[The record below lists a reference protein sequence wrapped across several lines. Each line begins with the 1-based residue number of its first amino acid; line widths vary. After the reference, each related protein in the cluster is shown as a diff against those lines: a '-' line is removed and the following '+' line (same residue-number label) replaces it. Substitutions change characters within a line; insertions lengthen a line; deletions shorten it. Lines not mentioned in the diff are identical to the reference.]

1 MNVLI
6 VGGGK
11 VGATL
16 ALRLR
21 AAQHEVK
28 VIEARHE
35 HLEALGRDLPAEALV
50 FGSGTE
56 PGVLEA
62 ADIRHAAVVAAL
74 TGADETNLVVT
85 SLARFEFAVPRT
97 IARVNN
103 PKNAWLFTSAMG
115 VDVALDQAEL
125 IARIIMD
132 EVKAA

>member
-1 MNVLI
+1 VLI

-16 ALRLR
+16 ATRLR
-21 AAQHEVK
+21 AAQHQVK
-28 VIEARHE
+28 VIEIRHD
-35 HLEALGRDLPAEALV
+35 HLEALQRDLPTEALV

-62 ADIRHAAVVAAL
+62 AAIRQAEIVAAL

-85 SLARFEFAVPRT
+85 SLARFEFGVPRT

-103 PKNAWLFTSAMG
+103 PKNAWLFTAEMG
-115 VDVALDQAEL
+115 VDVALDQADL
-125 IARIIMD
+125 IAGMIMK
-132 EVKAA
+132 EVKAP